1 MEDINVDINQNPTD
15 KTKIL
20 YNAVSKDYNVGSFD
34 EFSKKLQDPSK
45 REAFYKGVGSEYNLG
60 SYDEFSKKVGAV
72 EKKNLGGTIS
82 PTELPASSPSQLPKS
97 STSRLIV
104 TPLAYADDGQ
114 KAAAVQPTTVTEKLF
129 GNVRPERQQLD
140 VTPKVRNVEKEIETE
155 QVGKQIT
162 SDAIKN
168 TLKAYKDRLSGDGAY
183 KISDTDPALIN
194 QKNDLEKD
202 LKEGNLQ
209 VVKSKKTGQ
218 YILARKNDSIGSIS
232 QAYNNV
238 KDKQAEDRFVANLST
253 IDKIKHYENKKALVK
268 DEYLPSEPSGFGG
281 AFGTLIGENITP
293 LAELAAATTVVGK
306 YGKYVGLAGDA
317 LASAKKFTSFLT
329 FATDAG
335 YSGYANNTEKVYNAL
350 RTQNPNGDKVSQMQ
364 HAERAGLVGEV
375 SGLAGAGAMT
385 GAFAR
390 LNTAAKNVNV
400 QPLVSSLEQLAH
412 HTVKESATQGA
423 FAAGGSILS
432 DLGAISQGVKM
443 KPSEIAAGAAESAK
457 GIAEFTAVMGS
468 AMGIAAGFANV
479 PKYVKAQATG
489 ILAKLNPVLVNDA
502 YKEAEASG
510 AAPIGTAEK
519 AMQQINGFKEAQ
531 KKVPTDLPDEN
542 VNAISGIQQ
551 KIDKLEAQ
559 KKTLAP
565 QFHDRIDAVID
576 SLRNRSKEIASS
588 DKPLEKEVDDITQQP
603 TNIKIESAV
612 AEEVTPVVE
621 EVKPEINGED
631 VVKKWV
637 AGVNDTQFTDEE
649 RKAFNTVPMKRMTEL
664 RIEFHKNIENTAK
677 ELDAFHKLLLSN
689 DVTNIEKEKR
699 NAYYNILMDNELKNA
714 QELSEAYHRSKEK
727 GSNPELVKAVEDLL
741 GKEKPKVEE
750 PVEVKPTIAKE
761 EVKPEGK
768 VEHWFSQAVGNDIN
782 KSLLSDNSKD
792 NVWGIQNNNGEYE
805 VSKITSSIPH
815 EQIEKRS
822 SSLID
827 PLFNEDNIYNEGDK
841 INIIKPA
848 KLQKNADGSFSIR
861 ERGLIRYGEKELPK
875 EEVKP
880 TEIKPT
886 TTEVK
891 SNKDVSKVF
900 DMLLKDKDGSE
911 DYGIHG
917 LLADLYG
924 GAEYNEDNGKIT
936 LNETRSGTGKMSITK
951 KEFINDILSGKAEKE
966 IPDAKEYINKV
977 KQSIYDELGIKQET
991 TKEEVKPTEV
1001 KGSVGVGGDVEATAK
1016 ALEDLSKNKTERFY
1030 PDDKVILIT
1039 KDGKEVEVSFR
1050 GYNGE
1055 KKAVIF
1061 GSRGSGI
1068 NQMEVDVSQL
1078 RAKNKS
1084 DKLTKDERNNLLSK
1098 IDFQDKEA
1106 PTYKDDFTD
1115 KELQDLSVRY
1125 PKRDKLSNKEKND
1138 LNDFQIATTPL
1149 KRWQEQEYGV
1159 DDSLDTTNIRLAK
1172 EHETAINNIINND
1185 KFSTLLAEA
1194 YHKAKADETNPE
1206 LVEAVEQSLKETTKE
1221 EVKNEVEVFHGGT
1234 IDKAEDLA
1242 EGEPLFVSES
1252 ESQAKEYTKE
1262 NEGKVKGFKI
1272 DKNKI
1277 ATEEEARDIIKKLGL
1292 KPKEEGWSADELNLF
1307 ELIDPKF
1314 ETSLSEKDIQK
1325 VFNELKKKG
1334 YEGVSF
1340 MDTNLKT
1347 LKQDIQNIAIFD
1359 PKETLFKEKTK
1370 ENAIQ
1375 EPSTSSVLQYPQE
1388 GARETGGER
1397 GRVEPSKQG
1406 EAIAEKVKQ
1415 VEGNEE
1421 EVKPKEYTSK
1431 TGRQK
1436 IVYDEKGN
1444 SKVIDTKTGKEV
1456 SRETAKKVFNEAA
1469 DNYDFSKGK
1478 KASFEGVVE
1487 GDLKREE
1494 GDNYIIDNSSNPAE
1508 IAEIYA
1514 RQELE
1519 PPVLNSAETA
1529 IVNHGIGKVTPESFK
1544 RFGDKNYITLGLAKH
1559 WFARK
1564 GKSGNVGKEG
1574 FKAGR
1579 VADIGGDID
1588 DIAKSISDKMKVP
1601 VSPQDIVDFI
1611 VRFPSG
1617 ASEKLVENQTA
1628 YNAREKFEKLTGLP
1642 LTEEIAHKAIDYEF
1656 NKLTKEQQA
1665 IAEQDFKTRK
1675 QLEDA
1680 YWAEQP
1686 GAVKPAPE
1694 KGDNIAAK
1702 QTAKAEKGLKEPIV
1716 EKKPL
1721 EGIQQEYQEVI
1732 NKTGER
1738 VREKAKLEFV
1748 ERNFDS
1754 ILNKLKEKIKEKCPT

>member
-97 STSRLIV
+97 STGRLIV

-114 KAAAVQPTTVTEKLF
+114 KAAVVQPTTITEKLF
-129 GNVRPERQQLD
+129 GNVRPEKQQLD
-140 VTPKVRNVEKEIETE
+140 VIPKVRNVEKEIEAE
-155 QVGKQIT
+155 QVGKKIT

-168 TLKAYKDRLSGDGAY
+168 TLKAYKDRLSGDGTY
-183 KISDTDPALIN
+183 NISDTDPALIN

-218 YILARKNDSIGSIS
+218 YILARKNDSIDSIS

-253 IDKIKHYENKKALVK
+253 IDKIRHYENKKALVK

-350 RTQNPNGDKVSQMQ
+350 RAQNPNGDKVSQMQ

-542 VNAISGIQQ
+542 VNAIAGIQQ

-576 SLRNRSKEIASS
+576 SLRSRSKEIASS

-603 TNIKIESAV
+603 TNVRIEPAI

-621 EVKPEINGED
+621 EVKPKINGED

-637 AGVNDTQFTDEE
+637 AGIPDTRFTDEE
-649 RKAFNTVPMKRMTEL
+649 RKAFNTVPMKRITEL

-677 ELDAFHKLLLSN
+677 ELDA
-689 DVTNIEKEKR
+689 IEKEKKD
-699 NAYYNILMDNELKNA
+699 AYYNILKDNELKNA
-714 QELSEAYHRSKEK
+714 QELSEVYHRSKEK

-741 GKEKPKVEE
+741 GKAAKV
-750 PVEVKPTIAKE
+750 
-761 EVKPEGK
+761 
-768 VEHWFSQAVGNDIN
+768 
-782 KSLLSDNSKD
+782 
-792 NVWGIQNNNGEYE
+792 
-805 VSKITSSIPH
+805 
-815 EQIEKRS
+815 
-822 SSLID
+822 
-827 PLFNEDNIYNEGDK
+827 
-841 INIIKPA
+841 
-848 KLQKNADGSFSIR
+848 
-861 ERGLIRYGEKELPK
+861 

-880 TEIKPT
+880 TE
-886 TTEVK
+886 VK
-891 SNKDVSKVF
+891 EKVNIVKLTDLPDRAFAVGMTVEKFEDLKSKIQKEGFTQPIIIDKESGNVL
-900 DMLLKDKDGSE
+900 DGQSRLLVAQD
-911 DYGIHG
+911 
-917 LLADLYG
+917 
-924 GAEYNEDNGKIT
+924 
-936 LNETRSGTGKMSITK
+936 
-951 KEFINDILSGKAEKE
+951 
-966 IPDAKEYINKV
+966 
-977 KQSIYDELGIKQET
+977 LGIKDVPSIYMDNPTRSDLNEKI
-991 TKEEVKPTEV
+991 KELEKQYIPSQEVKPTEV
-1001 KGSVGVGGDVEATAK
+1001 KGSVGVGGDVVEMPI
-1016 ALEDLSKNKTERFY
+1016 SKFTDTQSDFLTNAIERVKSGKKSRTEGL
-1030 PDDKVILIT
+1030 P
-1039 KDGKEVEVSFR
+1039 EVEIRDNGLVSIVGGNHR
-1050 GYNGE
+1050 IAQAILNG
-1055 KKAVIF
+1055 
-1061 GSRGSGI
+1061 
-1068 NQMEVDVSQL
+1068 
-1078 RAKNKS
+1078 
-1084 DKLTKDERNNLLSK
+1084 DKTVKVKVLN
-1098 IDFQDKEA
+1098 
-1106 PTYKDDFTD
+1106 
-1115 KELQDLSVRY
+1115 
-1125 PKRDKLSNKEKND
+1125 PK
-1138 LNDFQIATTPL
+1138 T
-1149 KRWQEQEYGV
+1149 
-1159 DDSLDTTNIRLAK
+1159 
-1172 EHETAINNIINND
+1172 
-1185 KFSTLLAEA
+1185 
-1194 YHKAKADETNPE
+1194 
-1206 LVEAVEQSLKETTKE
+1206 VEQSLKETTKE
-1221 EVKNEVEVFHGGT
+1221 EVKPTKTREFFHGGRM
-1234 IDKAEDLA
+1234 DS
-1242 EGEPLFVSES
+1242 EGDIFLTPDERI
-1252 ESQAKEYTKE
+1252 AKEYASN
-1262 NEGKVKGFKI
+1262 NEGKVHSFSLDENKIIQENEVRSIIKELGIKGNTDYLLHELLDPRFDDTALNKSDIDKIKLEIKKRGYDAISYTDEDITGKSKGGVESIMVLNKESLNKPTAKATEVKETVKLLENKIKENPSAFDKIKDKISKFSLNDIKEFFHASESKRIGRLRKGEAAQFGEGIYFSTDKDTVKDNFGKEVTNVLLNIENPVFTNTKEWNKVEDLALKMANEGKRIDEDGYIEGGETDIAEIKPKFISNAAKELGYDAII
-1272 DKNKI
+1272 DKNSQHGNEISVIDDSKI
-1277 ATEEEARDIIKKLGL
+1277 IYEEDLPKAIAESYHKAKIDGNNPELVKSVEEQL
-1292 KPKEEGWSADELNLF
+1292 KP
-1307 ELIDPKF
+1307 
-1314 ETSLSEKDIQK
+1314 
-1325 VFNELKKKG
+1325 
-1334 YEGVSF
+1334 
-1340 MDTNLKT
+1340 
-1347 LKQDIQNIAIFD
+1347 
-1359 PKETLFKEKTK
+1359 K

-1388 GARETGGER
+1388 GARETRGER

-1478 KASFEGVVE
+1478 KASFEGIGE
-1487 GDLKREE
+1487 GDLKNEKE
-1494 GDNYIIDNSSNPAE
+1494 GDNYVIDNSSNPTE

-1519 PPVLNSAETA
+1519 PPVLNSAENA
-1529 IVNHGIGKVTPESFK
+1529 IVNHGIGKIDVESFK
-1544 RFGDKNYITLGLAKH
+1544 RFNDKNNITFGLAKN
-1559 WFARK
+1559 WFQK
-1564 GKSGNVGKEG
+1564 GGKGSKLDAIAEEISAKTGVNVTPE
-1574 FKAGR
+1574 
-1579 VADIGGDID
+1579 DIGNF
-1588 DIAKSISDKMKVP
+1588 M
-1601 VSPQDIVDFI
+1601 

-1617 ASEKLVENQTA
+1617 AKAEKLSENQTA
-1628 YNAREKFEKLTGLP
+1628 YNARNKFEKLTGLP

-1694 KGDNIAAK
+1694 KGDNIATK
-1702 QTAKAEKGLKEPIV
+1702 QARKAEKGLKEPIV

-1721 EGIQQEYQEVI
+1721 EGIQKEYQEVI

-1754 ILNKLKEKIKEKCPT
+1754 ILDKLKEKIKEKCPT